1 MSEGGPIESP
11 AGAPAHQGFLSKRS
25 DWLRVWRTRFFKLYM
40 GAGGPRLYFM
50 KDADAPPHGVI
61 DLRTCLTVK
70 TADEK
75 TGKPHSFE
83 VATGEQVFFMCA
95 ESAAAKDE
103 VRLPRWPRAFLYSTH
118 PAAGAVSP
126 LFHARTQHLKRAA
139 VGWGA
144 GARDCAGRQ
153 ALGRRAGGRGGR
165 RL

>member
-11 AGAPAHQGFLSKRS
+11 VGAPAHQGFLSKRS

-95 ESAAAKDE
+95 DTAAAKDE
-103 VRLPRWPRAFLYSTH
+103 VRGCCARQEHTAAPRPPNPTH
-118 PAAGAVSP
+118 
-126 LFHARTQHLKRAA
+126 HAPH
-139 VGWGA
+139 
-144 GARDCAGRQ
+144 
-153 ALGRRAGGRGGR
+153 
-165 RL
+165 

>member
-103 VRLPRWPRAFLYSTH
+103 VRLPR
-118 PAAGAVSP
+118 
-126 LFHARTQHLKRAA
+126 
-139 VGWGA
+139 
-144 GARDCAGRQ
+144 GRC
-153 ALGRRAGGRGGR
+153 L
-165 RL
+165 